1 MSIPLA
7 LPATPL
13 LSHTEKAGGLVVGAM
28 KDIERKFTGKE
39 IIFYLNR
46 KIVITAGSKYQTRS
60 VEATPT

>member
-7 LPATPL
+7 LPATPF
-13 LSHTEKAGGLVVGAM
+13 LSHTEKAGGSAVGAV

-46 KIVITAGSKYQTRS
+46 KIVITSDRKYQIRS
-60 VEATPT
+60 MEATPT